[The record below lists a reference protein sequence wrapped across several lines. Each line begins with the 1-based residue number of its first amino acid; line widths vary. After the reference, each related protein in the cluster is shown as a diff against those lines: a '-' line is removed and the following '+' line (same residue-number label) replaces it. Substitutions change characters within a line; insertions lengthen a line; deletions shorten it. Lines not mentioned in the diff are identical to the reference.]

1 MQLPSTKEIKG
12 KASAVATNIEANGL
26 VRSMTQTGC
35 QALQVS
41 DAADS
46 LEENGNKTKRR
57 DGFILKLER
66 SLSQGSSGFAQHKH
80 RSGRMKAWNT
90 MKRVTGRHTYV

>member
-12 KASAVATNIEANGL
+12 IEASAVATNIEANGL

-66 SLSQGSSGFAQHKH
+66 SLSQGSSGFGQHKH
-80 RSGRMKAWNT
+80 
-90 MKRVTGRHTYV
+90 